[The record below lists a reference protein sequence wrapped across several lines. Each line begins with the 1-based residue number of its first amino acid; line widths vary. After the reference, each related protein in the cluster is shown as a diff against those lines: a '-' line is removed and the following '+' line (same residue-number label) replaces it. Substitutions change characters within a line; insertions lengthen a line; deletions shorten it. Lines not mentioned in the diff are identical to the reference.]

1 MKRVVTLINQLA
13 TACASTA
20 AFQAQA
26 DAASKV
32 AEKYLGD
39 NELLKKV
46 RRCGD
51 RWVQDPEPLTVTRN
65 CIYHTRPD
73 VTECVLDSDGAEGG

>member
-13 TACASTA
+13 TASAGTA

-26 DAASKV
+26 DAANKA
-32 AEKYLGD
+32 AEKYMGD

-46 RRCGD
+46 RRCHD
-51 RWVQDPEPLTVTRN
+51 CWVQDPEPLTAMRN
-65 CIYHTRPD
+65 CI
-73 VTECVLDSDGAEGG
+73 

>member
-13 TACASTA
+13 TTSAGTA

-26 DAASKV
+26 QTANEV
-32 AEKYLGD
+32 AEKYMAD

-46 RRCGD
+46 RRCHN
-51 RWVQDPEPLTVTRN
+51 RRVQDLEPVTVMRN
-65 CIYHTRPD
+65 CLRFMDPCD
-73 VTECVLDSDGAEGG
+73 

>member
-13 TACASTA
+13 TASASTA

-26 DAASKV
+26 DTSSKA
-32 AEKYLGD
+32 AEKYLED

-51 RWVQDPEPLTVTRN
+51 RWVQDPEPLTGMKN

-73 VTECVLDSDGAEGG
+73 VTECVLDSDGGEGG

>member
-13 TACASTA
+13 TASAGTA

-26 DAASKV
+26 EASNKE
-32 AEKYLGD
+32 AEKFMVD

-46 RRCGD
+46 RRCHNCGI
-51 RWVQDPEPLTVTRN
+51 QDPEPVIRK
-65 CIYHTRPD
+65 CF
-73 VTECVLDSDGAEGG
+73 